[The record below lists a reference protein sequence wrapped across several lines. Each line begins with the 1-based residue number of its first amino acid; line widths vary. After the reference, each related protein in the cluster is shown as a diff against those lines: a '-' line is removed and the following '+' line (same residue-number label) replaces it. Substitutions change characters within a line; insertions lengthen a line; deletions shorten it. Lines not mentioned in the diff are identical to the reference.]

1 MSEARFLNKARDF
14 SRHYQAFAKVGGTLK
29 HYQANQNGIKELK
42 LECKECKVDI
52 KTCSILQGVS
62 VDFGEFVGDFGHLDL
77 SYDKPSVNF
86 GLIQSGYYK
95 SSCDGQDFAL
105 SDDEMFVISP
115 NMHDFGQNAKAQCKC
130 VQINIDIQEASKD
143 INAFFSEFDLERFYE
158 MSNQNPY
165 ILDACVR
172 DKMLFHHI
180 EQTKCVDMIRL
191 KVLECLLEIDMKL
204 KQARATT
211 PTTCQS
217 TQYTTKAYI
226 ARVKEYLQA
235 NYFLSQDEL
244 NLRDLSERFSVCVSK
259 LTQDFAKYEGISIY
273 QFLKSCKINNACK
286 ILKEGKSISFTANE
300 VGYINVSCFCKNF
313 KEKYGISPREFQK
326 IAK

>member
-1 MSEARFLNKARDF
+1 MSEARFLNKAKDF
-14 SRHYQAFAKVGGTLK
+14 SRHYEAFAKIGGSLK
-29 HYQANQNGIKELK
+29 HYQANKNGIKEIK
-42 LECKECKVDI
+42 LECQDCKVDI

-62 VDFGEFVGDFGHLDL
+62 VDFGEFVGDFGGLDL
-77 SYDKPSVNF
+77 SYTKPSVNF
-86 GLIQSGYYK
+86 GLIKSGYYK
-95 SSCDGQDFAL
+95 GSYDGQDFAL

-115 NMHDFGQNAKAQCKC
+115 DTHDFGQSAKAQCKC
-130 VQINIDIQEASKD
+130 VQINIDIQEAAKE
-143 INAFFSEFDLERFYE
+143 INAFFSEFDLDRFYE
-158 MSNQNPY
+158 MASQNPY

-172 DKMLFHHI
+172 DKMLFHNI
-180 EQTKCVDMIRL
+180 EQAKSADMIRI

-204 KQARATT
+204 KQANAQCHICQNTKYATKT
-211 PTTCQS
+211 
-217 TQYTTKAYI
+217 YI
-226 ARVKEYLQA
+226 TRVKEYLQA

-244 NLRDLSERFSVCVSK
+244 NLRDLSERFCCSVSK
-259 LTQDFAKYEGISIY
+259 LTADFAKYEGISIY

-286 ILKEGKSISFTANE
+286 ALKDGKSISCVANE

>member
-1 MSEARFLNKARDF
+1 MSEARFLNKAKDF
-14 SRHYQAFAKVGGTLK
+14 SRHYQAFVKVGGILK
-29 HYQANQNGIKELK
+29 HYQASPNGIKEIK
-42 LECKECKVDI
+42 LESKDCKIDI

-62 VDFGEFVGDFGHLDL
+62 VDFGEFVGDFGGLDL
-77 SYDKPSVNF
+77 SYKKPSVSF

-95 SSCDGQDFAL
+95 SSCDGKDFAL

-115 NMHDFGQNAKAQCKC
+115 NMHDFGQGAKAQCKC
-130 VQINIDIQEASKD
+130 VQINIDIQEASKE
-143 INAFFSEFDLERFYE
+143 INAFFEKFDLERFYE
-158 MSNQNPY
+158 NTSQNPH

-180 EQTKCVDMIRL
+180 EQAKCVDMIRL
-191 KVLECLLEIDMKL
+191 KVLECLLEIDTKL
-204 KQARATT
+204 KQCH
-211 PTTCQS
+211 TCQS

-226 ARVKEYLQA
+226 ARVKEYLQT

-244 NLRDLSERFSVCVSK
+244 NLRDLSQRFSVCVSK

-273 QFLKSCKINNACK
+273 QYLKSCKINNACK